1 MRPIVARGPLNGT
14 WQSLIS
20 VRYISAVV
28 DTRVAKINIVNIY
41 ENMHALAIV
50 TGVDVDIP
58 KSTSMHTKFTL
69 MNVVNERKADQRN
82 RKRIVD
88 NFGFESSSWMD

>member
-1 MRPIVARGPLNGT
+1 
-14 WQSLIS
+14 

-41 ENMHALAIV
+41 ENMHALATV

-58 KSTSMHTKFTL
+58 KSTSMHTKFTS

-88 NFGFESSSWMD
+88 NFGFESSSWME

>member
-1 MRPIVARGPLNGT
+1 M
-14 WQSLIS
+14 LIS
-20 VRYISAVV
+20 VRYISAAV
-28 DTRVAKINIVNIY
+28 DTQVAKISIVNIY
-41 ENMHALAIV
+41 EDVHTRATV

-58 KSTSMHTKFTL
+58 KTKSVHTKFTL

-88 NFGFESSSWMD
+88 NFGSKSSSWMKWVVFRGCDALCTCA

>member
-1 MRPIVARGPLNGT
+1 M
-14 WQSLIS
+14 LIS
-20 VRYISAVV
+20 VRYISAAV
-28 DTRVAKINIVNIY
+28 DTQVAKISIVNIY
-41 ENMHALAIV
+41 EDVHTRATV

-58 KSTSMHTKFTL
+58 KTTSVHTKFTL

-88 NFGFESSSWMD
+88 NFGSKSSSWMKWVVFRGCDALCTCA